1 MTYEEAKNY
10 LSKFGQEHILK
21 CYDELSPAEQ
31 ASLLAQ
37 IDLIDLSVLENLDNA
52 NNISSKRGKF
62 EPLGAATIDDI
73 AANSESYERQV
84 WRRSGPERLPL
95 FFLQADREH
104 VSDSISRRNV
114 QYRRFTRTVHL

>member
-37 IDLIDLSVLENLDNA
+37 IDLIDLSVLENLDND
-52 NNISSKRGKF
+52 ITS
-62 EPLGAATIDDI
+62 AASAENLSRSVLQRSTI
-73 AANSESYERQV
+73 
-84 WRRSGPERLPL
+84 
-95 FFLQADREH
+95 
-104 VSDSISRRNV
+104 
-114 QYRRFTRTVHL
+114 

>member
-52 NNISSKRGKF
+52 NKISSKRGKF

-73 AANSESYERQV
+73 ALPTANPMKRQV

-104 VSDSISRRNV
+104 VSDSISRRECSI
-114 QYRRFTRTVHL
+114 

>member
-21 CYDELSPAEQ
+21 CYDELSPAGQ

-73 AANSESYERQV
+73 AANSESYEKTGLEALRAGKV
-84 WRRSGPERLPL
+84 AAVLLAG
-95 FFLQADREH
+95 
-104 VSDSISRRNV
+104 
-114 QYRRFTRTVHL
+114 